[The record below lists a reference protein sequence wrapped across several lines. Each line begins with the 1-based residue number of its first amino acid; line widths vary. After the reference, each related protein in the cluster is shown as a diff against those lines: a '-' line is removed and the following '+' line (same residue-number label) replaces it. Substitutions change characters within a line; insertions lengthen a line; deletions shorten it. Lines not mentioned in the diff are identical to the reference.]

1 MVTLLT
7 LSPQLLSDVI
17 LSTHLTPL
25 ISPGDS
31 GGCIQPTIAL
41 SNKSADLIVAAT
53 VRRITQ
59 QRAQSWAE
67 VFGNAWWIFEVLI

>member
-7 LSPQLLSDVI
+7 LSPQLLNDVI

-53 VRRITQ
+53 VRGITQ
-59 QRAQSWAE
+59 QRAQGWAE
-67 VFGNAWWIFEVLI
+67 VFCDAWWVFKVLI

>member
-7 LSPQLLSDVI
+7 LSPHLLSDVI

-31 GGCIQPTIAL
+31 GGRIQPTIAL
-41 SNKSADLIVAAT
+41 SDESADLIVAAT
-53 VRRITQ
+53 VGRITQ
-59 QRAQSWAE
+59 QRAQSWAK
-67 VFGNAWWIFEVLI
+67 VFCDAWWIFEVLI